1 MNIPKIHK
9 QAYISK
15 LQDKLAFIEFDTD
28 SIGFIPTFSR
38 DTGLVW
44 LNNECAINLVRQKCF
59 RIKDDIFMQYEAVI
73 NVKDASG
80 LDISSN
86 HI

>member
-15 LQDKLAFIEFDTD
+15 LQDKLAFIEFDID
-28 SIGFIPTFSR
+28 SIGFLFFPTFSR

-59 RIKDDIFMQYEAVI
+59 RIKDDIYMQYEKI
-73 NVKDASG
+73 RQ
-80 LDISSN
+80 
-86 HI
+86 